1 MEKSSIIATLEAIG
15 IENKAASLYATLL
28 SSQRLGVA
36 ELARQAD
43 VKRATCYEHLE
54 VLLKNNFVVR
64 VPVGKR
70 MYYAAV
76 HPRKV
81 LATYKRKAHEFENKL
96 EAMVT
101 LHEETINKPR
111 ITFYEG
117 KHELNNIYE
126 NLFRTMGDSYSI
138 FPPDAFF
145 SNFTENEYLN
155 FDETN
160 STNAMKAKDLFVSSK
175 HTKRLRE
182 LRAKKGYN
190 NKSDKELPEW
200 FTTSIDMLVFSD
212 TVALI
217 SLRDLSAVVIE
228 NKDIAELFKNIH
240 AFMWKYS

>member
-1 MEKSSIIATLEAIG
+1 MDKTSIIATLEAIG
-15 IENKAASLYATLL
+15 IEKKAASLYATLL
-28 SSQRLGVA
+28 SNKRLGVA

-54 VLLKNNFVVR
+54 VLLKNNFVMR

-76 HPRKV
+76 HPKKV
-81 LATYKRKAHEFENKL
+81 LATYKRKAHEFETKL

-101 LHEETINKPR
+101 LHEEAVNKPR
-111 ITFYEG
+111 VTFFEG
-117 KHELNNIYE
+117 KQELNNIYE
-126 NLFRTMGDSYSI
+126 NLFRSMGDSYSI

-145 SNFTENEYLN
+145 SNFTEDEYLN
-155 FDETN
+155 FDKTN
-160 STNAMKAKDLFVSSK
+160 SAHAMKTKDLFVSSK

-182 LRAKKGYN
+182 LRTNKGFD

-200 FTTSIDMLVFSD
+200 FTTNVDVLVFSD

-217 SLRDLSAVVIE
+217 SLRDLSAIVIE

-240 AFMWKYS
+240 TFMWKYS